1 MPCGT
6 AAGHGPVIFLW
17 VAGYIAKESAP
28 VTMEPAMPQR
38 PNILLILNDDMG
50 FSDLG
55 CYGGE
60 VDTPHLDS
68 LARGGLRYSQF
79 YNTARCC
86 PSRGSLLT
94 GLYPQQADIGHM
106 MGSHGIDGYLG
117 DLSSKAVT
125 LAEVLRQGGYA
136 TYMVGKWH
144 VTRHVEGPKHNWPC
158 QRGFDE
164 FFGIITGAANYWQ
177 PRTLTRNNERI
188 APEGADF
195 FLTDAI
201 SDEACAQIRR
211 HGDGEA
217 ERPFF
222 QYVAYTAPHWPL
234 HAHPED
240 MVKYRGRFDAGW
252 DALRAQRQARMT
264 DMGLLRADWDLSP
277 RDPRVRPW
285 SEEPCKEWQALRME
299 AYAAQIDRMDQGIG
313 RILAALQETGQR
325 ENTVVLFLADNG
337 GCAEELGADLQ
348 QRVATGWE
356 QIGTLQD
363 RFGAP
368 VRFGNNPDI
377 DPGPEDTYT
386 SYGVPWANLSNTPFR
401 LYKHWVHEGGI
412 ATPLI
417 IHWPKGMA
425 GRGEWRHQPAQLPDI
440 MATVLELG
448 AVEYPEFFHGQ
459 HITPLEGFS
468 LVPSFL
474 DQPLARD
481 TLYWEHEGNQAVR
494 QGQWKLVC
502 KFPGDW
508 ELYDLEADRTETRNL
523 IEMEPAL
530 ALRLRRL
537 FALWAE
543 RCGVVPW
550 QDLPQ
555 AR

>member
-1 MPCGT
+1 
-6 AAGHGPVIFLW
+6 
-17 VAGYIAKESAP
+17 
-28 VTMEPAMPQR
+28 MPQR

-60 VDTPHLDS
+60 IHTPNLNS
-68 LARGGLRYSQF
+68 LAMGGLRYSQF

-117 DLSSKAVT
+117 DLSRKAVT

-136 TYMVGKWH
+136 TYMAGKWH

-188 APEGADF
+188 TPAGEDF
-195 FLTDAI
+195 FFTDAI

-211 HGDGEA
+211 HGNSAGDK
-217 ERPFF
+217 PFF

-240 MVKYRGRFDAGW
+240 IAKYKGRFDAGW
-252 DALRAQRQARMT
+252 DALRAQRQNRMAA
-264 DMGLLRADWDLSP
+264 MGLLQADWDLSP
-277 RDPRVRPW
+277 RDPRVVPW
-285 SEEPCKEWQALRME
+285 PEEPHKAWQVLRME
-299 AYAAQIDRMDQGIG
+299 VYAAQIDRMDQGIG
-313 RILAALQETGQR
+313 RILAALREVGQL
-325 ENTVVLFLADNG
+325 EHTVILFLADNG
-337 GCAEELGADLQ
+337 GCAEELGSDLRH
-348 QRVATGWE
+348 RVATGWE

-363 RFGAP
+363 RCGNP
-368 VRFGNNPDI
+368 VRFGNHPHI
-377 DPGPEDTYT
+377 APGPEDTYT

-417 IHWPKGMA
+417 IHWPEGIPN
-425 GRGEWRHQPAQLPDI
+425 RGEWRHQPGQLPDI
-440 MATVLELG
+440 MATLVELG
-448 AVEYPEFFHGQ
+448 AAEYPAFFQGQ
-459 HITPLEGFS
+459 HITPLEGYS
-468 LVPSFL
+468 LVPSFQ
-474 DQPLARD
+474 DKPTARD
-481 TLYWEHEGNQAVR
+481 TLYWEHEGNKAVR
-494 QGQWKLVC
+494 HGKWKLVC
-502 KFPGDW
+502 KFPDDW
-508 ELYDLEADRTETRNL
+508 ELYDMEADRTETRNL
-523 IEMEPAL
+523 QATEPERVL
-530 ALRLRRL
+530 YLRRL
-537 FALWAE
+537 FDQWAQ

-550 QDLPQ
+550 DDLPQ
-555 AR
+555 AE